1 MKSANDLRE
10 KSARMSKFLNRSDNQ
25 ATSSTLNT
33 TRPRAGVETIVDL
46 LLASGRP
53 KAWAERALAEMA
65 QGIVTCVAGSTI
77 SVFDAWDELFNI
89 ANYRA
94 IKRNRLSR
102 HLAELFEWGMELSTV
117 ARTVPDSL
125 PESLSEMTRLA
136 TRVMQSRRRTRAA

>member
-1 MKSANDLRE
+1 MKP
-10 KSARMSKFLNRSDNQ
+10 KMGARSIIASTNRATFS
-25 ATSSTLNT
+25 TSST
-33 TRPRAGVETIVDL
+33 TRPGADVETIVDL
-46 LLASGRP
+46 LVASGRP

-65 QGIVTCVAGSTI
+65 QGIVTCIAGSTI

-89 ANYRA
+89 ANYQA

-102 HLAELFEWGMELSTV
+102 RLAELFEWGMELSTV

-136 TRVMQSRRRTRAA
+136 TLVMQSRRRTRAA